1 MDYVQLL
8 VGCTELAPII
18 SLVKGLFTLI
28 KILVP
33 IILIIYGAID
43 LTKAVMASDDKE
55 IKAATSKLI
64 KRTVAAVAVFFIV
77 TLVSIVMDLV
87 AGAQPKDSGGSF
99 LSCWDQSS
107 NASGSG
113 SGDGNGG
120 NG

>member
-1 MDYVQLL
+1 MNFIQLL
-8 VGCTELAPII
+8 VGCDELAPII
-18 SLVKGLFTLI
+18 SLIKGLFTLI

-43 LTKAVMASDDKE
+43 LTKAIMASDDKE

-87 AGAQPKDSGGSF
+87 AGAQPAEAGSDF
-99 LSCWDQSS
+99 LSCWRTSS
-107 NASGSG
+107 NASNTGN
-113 SGDGNGG
+113 GDGNGG
-120 NG
+120 S